1 MKEDKKDKVIEK
13 KNTVKV
19 IVISVNVLIALI
31 VCICILI
38 KFYG

>member
-1 MKEDKKDKVIEK
+1 MKEDKKEKVIGQ
-13 KNTVKV
+13 NTIKV

-31 VCICILI
+31 VCICVLI

>member
-1 MKEDKKDKVIEK
+1 MKEDKKDKVIE

-31 VCICILI
+31 VCICVLI